1 MWLFLQIITGHDHT
15 AKNLFYVAKYN
26 DELEYDYQFYFA
38 PWDMDLTWG
47 NVSVGEINPYY
58 TDYEEH
64 TYDDRVY
71 WETADWF
78 IDSNYNGTLDKA
90 RELYKELRKTT
101 LTDEVVE
108 EIILDLD
115 SKIRDSGAFQ
125 RDKNRWPEGIHAKN
139 CNQLLDYA
147 KKRLNFLDKAIED
160 LDYFVD

>member
-1 MWLFLQIITGHDHT
+1 M
-15 AKNLFYVAKYN
+15 
-26 DELEYDYQFYFA
+26 
-38 PWDMDLTWG
+38 
-47 NVSVGEINPYY
+47 
-58 TDYEEH
+58 
-64 TYDDRVY
+64 
-71 WETADWF
+71 
-78 IDSNYNGTLDKA
+78 DKA